1 MRSLSER
8 SLLDAPTGRT
18 TMGAAHRLQDECA
31 SLDSVE
37 LVRFSKMILIYPLKR
52 LLHDRGD
59 AV

>member
-1 MRSLSER
+1 
-8 SLLDAPTGRT
+8 
-18 TMGAAHRLQDECA
+18 MGAAHRPQDECA

-52 LLHDRGD
+52 LLHDRVLAVVTNRGD